1 MYWLL
6 LVKPSD
12 KEIIEKI
19 QSPDFNDYEII
30 AKSFK
35 NDRKKLNKLNIEKSS
50 GKVKVKD
57 ALLIMNE
64 DETDKYIKN

>member
-1 MYWLL
+1 MYRLL

-12 KEIIEKI
+12 REIIEKI

-35 NDRKKLNKLNIEKSS
+35 EDRKKLNKLNIEKSS
-50 GKVKVKD
+50 GKEKVKI
-57 ALLIMNE
+57 LF
-64 DETDKYIKN
+64 